1 MPTNIFIVGCG
12 YVGQSVVR
20 YFLDREM
27 PVWALT
33 RGNAALLQQLG
44 IQTVMGDLDKPE
56 TLKNLPIQRDTL
68 VFYFAPPPN
77 QGVTDP
83 RLPNFLG
90 ALTQLPEKLILIST
104 TGVYGDCQGAWITED
119 QPLNPQADRA
129 KRRVDAE
136 NTLKNSALNWTI
148 LRVAGIYGAGKLP
161 IERLQKGVPV
171 LAEDQSPF
179 SNRIYLED
187 LVTVCGVAAEKAAAR
202 TIYHLSD
209 GNPTTM
215 TDYFNQ
221 VADALKLPRP
231 PEIRAN
237 TAKDQLSPEM
247 RSYLAE
253 SKRLNIQ
260 KARSEL
266 GFNPQFPHL
275 TTGLAHLLSHHQ
287 LVTQNGE

>member
-1 MPTNIFIVGCG
+1 MPNNVFIVGCG
-12 YVGQSVVR
+12 YVGQAVARS
-20 YFLDREM
+20 FLDRNI
-27 PVWALT
+27 PVRALT
-33 RGNAALLQQLG
+33 RGNFQQLQQLG
-44 IQTVMGDLDKPE
+44 IQPIIGDLDNPQ
-56 TLKNLPIQRDTL
+56 TLKNFQIQRDEI

-77 QGVTDP
+77 QNTTDP
-83 RLPNFLG
+83 RLRNFLN
-90 ALTQLPEKLILIST
+90 ALTQPPEKIVLIST
-104 TGVYGDCQGAWITED
+104 TGVYGDCKGKWITED

-136 NTLKNSALNWTI
+136 NTLKNSELNYTI

-161 IERLQKGVPV
+161 IERLQKGIPV
-171 LAEDQSPF
+171 LKESQSPF
-179 SNRIYLED
+179 SNRIHIVD
-187 LVTVCGVAAEKAAAR
+187 LTKVCELAAEKSPAR
-202 TIYHLSD
+202 SIYHVSD

-215 TDYFNQ
+215 TDYFNR

-231 PEIRAN
+231 PEIDEK

-266 GFNPQFPHL
+266 GFNPLYPDL
-275 TTGLAHLLSHHQ
+275 TSGLLACL
-287 LVTQNGE
+287 